1 MTTQVRDLSFSD
13 LDGLLALYR
22 ELHPGDEP
30 LPARSAVEELWRSI
44 LADSAQIYVGCFVEG
59 ALVAACNAAVVPN
72 LTRGARPY
80 AVIENVVTARAHQ
93 RRGLGSLA
101 LQELLRRCWS
111 RRCYK
116 VMLLSSATRAQVQ
129 AFYEANGFDR
139 SSKQGFVMK
148 PTERQ
153 PNKDP

>member
-1 MTTQVRDLSFSD
+1 MTAQVRDLSFSD
-13 LDGLLALYR
+13 LDDLLALYT

-30 LPARSAVEELWRSI
+30 LPVRPAVEELWRSI
-44 LADSAQIYVGCFVEG
+44 LADSAQIYVGCFAAG
-59 ALVAACNAAVVPN
+59 TLVAACNAAVVPN

-80 AVIENVVTARAHQ
+80 AVIENVITAAAHQ
-93 RRGLGSLA
+93 RRGFGSRA

-116 VMLLSSATRAQVQ
+116 VMLLSSTARAPVH

-139 SSKQGFVMK
+139 SSKLGFVIK
-148 PTERQ
+148 PAERQ
-153 PNKDP
+153 PNKDR